1 MIKSSCALFVLCIFI
16 VIFFA
21 DIISGKTI
29 VSGDIMEVR
38 DDGDI
43 VISKGNSKAVNN
55 VNIITADQMTYN
67 KKSSALSAYG
77 NVKMVS
83 ETYDG
88 EFIESYGESA
98 QHNLNDENG
107 TFCGYSAVVKY
118 FMKSSKSPLILNARK
133 ISVDRKREVL
143 SAYNCVEVITLS
155 GTIYSDNVVF
165 DKKTLGVT
173 FKKDDKRPVAD
184 ILYDG
189 RKGIYEADE
198 MIFYNSD
205 DNKKIIMS
213 GSVTGKIEMEDKI
226 Q

>member
-1 MIKSSCALFVLCIFI
+1 MFV
-16 VIFFA
+16 VISFA
-21 DIISGKTI
+21 NIISGKTI
-29 VSGDIMEVR
+29 VSGDIMKVR
-38 DDGDI
+38 NDGGI

-55 VNIITADQMTYN
+55 VNIITADQIVYN
-67 KKSSALSAYG
+67 KKNSVLSAYG
-77 NVKMVS
+77 NVKMMS
-83 ETYDG
+83 ETPDG

-98 QHNLNDENG
+98 QYNVNDENG
-107 TFCGYSAVVKY
+107 TFCGNIAVVKY

-133 ISVDRKREVL
+133 ISVNGKQEVL
-143 SAYNCVEVITLS
+143 SAYNCVEVITSS
-155 GTIYSDNVVF
+155 GTIYSDNAVF
-165 DKKTLGVT
+165 DKRTFGVT

-205 DNKKIIMS
+205 NNKKIIMN